1 MDPEAFAAI
10 YRTHHPTVLKY
21 LRHRTRDPWL
31 AEDIAS
37 EAFVRAWKVIDR
49 FESRDGGMAAWLQRI
64 ARNILYDHAK
74 AGYGRH
80 ECLSP
85 YAAGE
90 HDPTFDVADP
100 DVGPA
105 ELVVRMEDH
114 AAAAR
119 MLGDLRLAIL
129 RLPTDD
135 QREAMLYR
143 HVDGLSVKEIAEAM
157 HRQEGAIKSLW
168 FRAMPHVVQE
178 LTGAVS

>member
-10 YRTHHPTVLKY
+10 YHTHHPAVLKY

-64 ARNILYDHAK
+64 ARNILFDHAK
-74 AGYGRH
+74 AGHGRH

-85 YAAGE
+85 YAADE
-90 HDPTFDVADP
+90 YDPTFDVADP

-105 ELVVRMEDH
+105 ELVVRMEAR
-114 AAAAR
+114 AAV
-119 MLGDLRLAIL
+119 RLAIR

-135 QREAMLYR
+135 QREAMRYR
-143 HVDGLSVKEIAEAM
+143 HIDGLSIRDTAAEM
-157 HRQEGAIKSLW
+157 GKDPNAIKSLC